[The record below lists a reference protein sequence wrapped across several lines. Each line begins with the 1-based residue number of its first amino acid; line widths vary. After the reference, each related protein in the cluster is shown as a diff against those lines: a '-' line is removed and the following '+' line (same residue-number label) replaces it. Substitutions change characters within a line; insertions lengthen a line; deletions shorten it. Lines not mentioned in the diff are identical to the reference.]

1 MTSISIIDVMIGRPS
16 AAALADDRLDL
27 AYRMVAI
34 IAAFVVAA
42 YAAYSAKNRLA
53 MRARVIAGRAYL
65 TDLAFYTG
73 MADLGRL
80 YTLFGP
86 YHHDLTVKIEPWARP
101 DASVLF
107 WGLIALDAVTTTLVL
122 ASLPILYWSGAV
134 AFWST
139 LAVAIAANLADLGIA
154 FIWAIIVVVRL
165 GRDGAI

>member
-1 MTSISIIDVMIGRPS
+1 MTSISVIEVMTGGQW
-16 AAALADDRLDL
+16 AAGLDDERLCL
-27 AYRMVAI
+27 GYRVVAI
-34 IAAFVVAA
+34 IAALVVAA

-53 MRARVIAGRAYL
+53 MRARVLAGRAYL
-65 TDLAFYTG
+65 TDLAFYAG

-80 YTLFGP
+80 YALFGP

-107 WGLIALDAVTTTLVL
+107 WGLIALDAVTATLVL
-122 ASLPILYWSGAV
+122 ASLPIGYWSGAV

-139 LAVAIAANLADLGIA
+139 LAVAIAANLADLAIA